1 MKKLVWGND
10 NMTEKELR
18 ELKEKVGKI
27 EKPGEIEKI
36 LEHKTMYERFRDTAM
51 RKPDSVALM
60 YFGNNI
66 TYRQLLTLIDTAAN
80 GFSEIGI
87 KYNDVVAMSMLGT
100 PYGIV
105 SLYALDK
112 IGAVM
117 HMVNCA
123 SNASEIK
130 RELEKVP
137 SKYFVGNDIFYNED
151 MKKMLDEVGIE
162 KVVTTS
168 LLDGLPMGFNIDKL
182 KYSFI
187 EKVKGPNKRMY
198 DDVTMINFDKLLS
211 IGRNSKFK
219 VQACSF
225 EPNKLVSIA
234 YTSGSTGN
242 SKGCMATWEGIDSM
256 IQVMGMTELGRFEE
270 TDVMFSTFPLW
281 IYYSLLNMIHE
292 PLVLG
297 VSLALDP
304 LFNPKDIAKRNNM
317 YKFNHWLTIPP
328 YIKTMVENTKNIDCS
343 RWKLIITGG
352 AELSNSLKIQAD
364 EFIKRN
370 NGSAHVEQGYG
381 ASECLGSFSYG
392 YTENPTIGSLGT
404 PCVGNKIKILDVD
417 TNEELGVL
425 ETGVAYLYSPAL
437 MAGYYG
443 DEEATRHNLVTDE
456 NGVTWY
462 NTEDLVSVNEKGE
475 LFLDGRIRR
484 IALSIDAKGNPTKI
498 IPERTKRCLSM
509 FNGISKCEVITV
521 PDDKVVNKAVAFVVL
536 NSGVLP
542 TEDLKNSMI
551 SYCQGNIPEY
561 MVPTDIIYLDE
572 LPINASK
579 KVDLKELERI
589 YNEEFV
595 NNNIKKRK
603 LR

>member
-1 MKKLVWGND
+1 MFGGIKMN
-10 NMTEKELR
+10 EKELR
-18 ELKEKVGKI
+18 ELKEKVIKI
-27 EKPGEIEKI
+27 NKPGEIESI
-36 LEHKTMYERFRDTAM
+36 LEHKTMYERIKETAL
-51 RKPDSVALM
+51 RKPDAPALM
-60 YFGNNI
+60 YFGNVI
-66 TYRQLLTLIDTAAN
+66 TYRQFLSLIDTAAN

-112 IGAVM
+112 IGATM

-137 SKYFVGNDIFYNED
+137 SRYFIGNDLFCNEE
-151 MKKMLDEVGIE
+151 MKKIFDSVGI
-162 KVVTTS
+162 KKIVTTS
-168 LLDGLPMGFNIDKL
+168 LLDGLPMGFNVDKL

-187 EKVKGPNKRMY
+187 EKIKGPNKKKY
-198 DDVTMINFDKLLS
+198 DNITMMNFDTLLS
-211 IGRNSKFK
+211 IGRNCKHS
-219 VQACSF
+219 VEACQF

-297 VSLALDP
+297 VTLALDP
-304 LFNPKDIAKRNNM
+304 LFNPKDIAKRNKM

-328 YIKTMVENTKNIDCS
+328 YIKTMVETCKSIDCS
-343 RWKLIITGG
+343 RWKLVITGG

-364 EFIKRN
+364 QFIQNN

-381 ASECLGSFSYG
+381 ASECLGCFSYG
-392 YTENPTIGSLGT
+392 YTDNPTLGSLGT
-404 PCVGNKIKILDVD
+404 PCIGNMIKILDVD
-417 TNEELGVL
+417 TNKELGIG

-437 MAGYYG
+437 MTGYYG
-443 DEEATRHNLVTDE
+443 DEEATKHNLIQDE

-462 NTEDLVSVNEKGE
+462 NTEDLVSINEKGE

-509 FNGISKCEVITV
+509 INEVSKCEVITV
-521 PDDKVVNKAVAFVVL
+521 PDDKVVNKAIAFVVL
-536 NSGVLP
+536 ADGILS
-542 TEDLKNSMI
+542 TESLKNNMI
-551 SYCQGNIPEY
+551 SYCQLNIPEY
-561 MVPTDIIYLDE
+561 MVPAEIIYLDE
-572 LPINASK
+572 LPLNAGK
-579 KVDLKELERI
+579 KTDLKELEHL
-589 YNEEFV
+589 YNKYHDNV
-595 NNNIKKRK
+595 KSKKRILK
-603 LR
+603 

>member
-1 MKKLVWGND
+1 
-10 NMTEKELR
+10 MTEKELR
-18 ELKEKVGKI
+18 ELKEKVVKI
-27 EKPGEIEKI
+27 NTPGEIEKI
-36 LEHKTMYERFRDTAM
+36 LEHKTMYERFRDTAL

-66 TYRQLLTLIDTAAN
+66 TYRQLLTLIDNAAK

-87 KYNDVVAMSMLGT
+87 KYNDVVAMSILGT

-117 HMVNCA
+117 HMVNCS

-137 SKYFVGNDIFYNED
+137 SKYFVGNDIFCNEE
-151 MKKMLDEVGIE
+151 MKKIFETVGIE

-187 EKVKGPNKRMY
+187 EKIKGPNKKMY
-198 DDVTMINFDKLLS
+198 DDVTMINFEKLLS
-211 IGRNSKFK
+211 IGRKSNLEI
-219 VQACSF
+219 
-225 EPNKLVSIA
+225 EPCEFTPDKLVTIA

-297 VSLALDP
+297 VALALDP
-304 LFNPKDIAKRNNM
+304 LFNPKDIVKRNNM

-364 EFIKRN
+364 EFIKKN
-370 NGSAHVEQGYG
+370 NGTAHVEQGYG

-392 YTENPTIGSLGT
+392 YTQNPTIGSLGT
-404 PCVGNKIKILDVD
+404 PCVGNMIKILDVD
-417 TNEELGVL
+417 TNLELGVG

-443 DEEATRHNLVTDE
+443 DDAATKHNLVKDE

-475 LFLDGRIRR
+475 LFLEGRIRR

-498 IPERTKRCLSM
+498 IPERTKRCLSTM
-509 FNGISKCEVITV
+509 NEISKCEVITV
-521 PDDKVVNKAVAFVVL
+521 PDDKVVNKAIAYVVL
-536 NSGVLP
+536 KTGVLP
-542 TEDLKNSMI
+542 TESLKNNII
-551 SYCQGNIPEY
+551 SYCQQNVPEY
-561 MVPTDIIYLDE
+561 MVPADVIYLEE
-572 LPINASK
+572 LPMNAGK

-589 YNEEFV
+589 YSENFV
-595 NNNIKKRK
+595 NVNSKKRILK
-603 LR
+603 

>member
-1 MKKLVWGND
+1 
-10 NMTEKELR
+10 MTEKELR
-18 ELKEKVGKI
+18 KLKEEVLKLNN
-27 EKPGEIEKI
+27 PLDIEKI
-36 LEHKTMYERFRDTAM
+36 LEHKTMYERLRDTAM
-51 RKPDSVALM
+51 RKPDYPAIL
-60 YFGNNI
+60 YFGNVI
-66 TYRQLLTLIDTAAN
+66 TYREFLTLVDTAAK
-80 GFSEIGI
+80 GFSELGI
-87 KYNDVVAMSMLGT
+87 KYNDVVAMSMLST

-105 SLYALDK
+105 SMYALDK
-112 IGAVM
+112 IGATM

-123 SNASEIK
+123 SNVEEIK
-130 RELEKVP
+130 RELCKIP
-137 SKYFVGNDIFYNED
+137 SKYFVANDIFCSDN
-151 MKKMLDEVGIE
+151 MRKLLDSIGVE
-162 KVVTTS
+162 KIITTS
-168 LLDGLPMGFNIDKL
+168 LVDGLPMGFNIDKL

-211 IGRNSKFK
+211 IGRSSKFN
-219 VQACSF
+219 VSACSF

-256 IQVMGMTELGRFEE
+256 IHVMGMTELGSFEE

-304 LFNPKDIAKRNNM
+304 LFNPKDIVKRNNM

-343 RWKLIITGG
+343 RWKLIKTGG

-364 EFIKRN
+364 ELIKRN
-370 NGSAHVEQGYG
+370 NGSARVEQGYG

-404 PCVGNKIKILDVD
+404 PCVGNMIKILDVETGD
-417 TNEELGVL
+417 ELGIG
-425 ETGVAYLYSPAL
+425 ETGVGYLYSPAL

-443 DEEATRHNLVTDE
+443 DEEATKHNLVTDE

-462 NTEDLVSVNEKGE
+462 NTEDLVSINEKGE

-521 PDDKVVNKAVAFVVL
+521 PDDKVVNKAIAFVVL

-542 TEDLKNSMI
+542 TDSLKNSMI

-561 MVPTDIIYLDE
+561 MVPADIIYLEE
-572 LPINASK
+572 LPLNAGK

-595 NNNIKKRK
+595 NINVKKRK

>member
-1 MKKLVWGND
+1 
-10 NMTEKELR
+10 MTEKELR
-18 ELKEKVGKI
+18 ELKEKVVKI
-27 EKPGEIEKI
+27 SKPGEIEKI
-36 LEHKTMYERFRDTAM
+36 LEHKTMYERIKDTAM
-51 RKPDSVALM
+51 RKPDAVALM

-80 GFSEIGI
+80 GFSQIGI
-87 KYNDVVAMSMLGT
+87 QYNDVVAMSMLGT

-112 IGAVM
+112 IGATM
-117 HMVNCA
+117 HMVNCS

-137 SKYFVGNDIFYNED
+137 SKYFVGNDIFCNDD
-151 MKKMLDEVGIE
+151 MMKLFDSVGIE

-168 LLDGLPMGFNIDKL
+168 LLDGLPMGFNIDKI

-187 EKVKGPNKRMY
+187 EKVKGPNKKLY
-198 DDVTMINFDKLLS
+198 DNVRIMNFDKLLS
-211 IGRNSKFK
+211 IGRECS
-219 VQACSF
+219 VLIDACKF

-297 VSLALDP
+297 VALALDP
-304 LFNPKDIAKRNNM
+304 LFNPKDIAKRNKM

-328 YIKTMVENTKNIDCS
+328 YIKTMVENCKDIDCS

-364 EFIKRN
+364 QFIKNN
-370 NGSAHVEQGYG
+370 NGTAHVEQGYG

-392 YTENPTIGSLGT
+392 YTENPSLGSLGT
-404 PCVGNKIKILDVD
+404 PCVGNMIKILDVD
-417 TNEELGVL
+417 TNEELGIG

-437 MAGYYG
+437 MSGYYG
-443 DEEATRHNLVTDE
+443 DVDATNHNLVVDSD
-456 NGVTWY
+456 GVTWY
-462 NTEDLVSVNEKGE
+462 NTEDLVSINEKGE
-475 LFLDGRIRR
+475 LFLEGRIRR

-498 IPERTKRCLSM
+498 IPERTKRCLSLM
-509 FNGISKCEVITV
+509 NEISKCEVITV
-521 PDDKVVNKAVAFVVL
+521 PDDKVVNKAIAFVVL
-536 NSGVLP
+536 KNGIMP
-542 TEDLKNSMI
+542 TEDLKDKMI
-551 SYCQGNIPEY
+551 MFCHSNVPEY
-561 MVPTDIIYLDE
+561 MVPADVVYLEE
-572 LPINASK
+572 LPMNAGK
-579 KVDLKELERI
+579 KTDLKELERI
-589 YNEEFV
+589 YAENYINV
-595 NNNIKKRK
+595 NSKKKIRK
-603 LR
+603 